1 MFGWLFNGKDDD
13 SQDPVRKK
21 ILEDVERLK
30 EGVLQSPPEMKII
43 PPPACSMFL
52 IKTEIGTFTNAQL
65 KSVYSSGP
73 FIELRFH
80 DANYTF
86 KCQKTKEAYDAIVK
100 AIANAAAKLVPCTI
114 NEAPIPYGMFS
125 YHENP
130 YPGPTGEDLI
140 VDIDSIVK
148 EVRT

>member
-43 PPPACSMFL
+43 PPPACSMFF
-52 IKTEIGTFTNAQL
+52 IKTKIGTFANTQF
-65 KSVYSSGP
+65 KSIHRDGQ
-73 FIELRFH
+73 FIELKFY
-80 DANYTF
+80 DTDYTF
-86 KCQKTKEAYDAIVK
+86 KCQKTKETYDAIVK
-100 AIANAAAKLVPCTI
+100 AMADAAAKLVPCTI
-114 NEAPIPYGMFS
+114 NEAPTPYGMFS

-140 VDIDSIVK
+140 VDIDAIMK